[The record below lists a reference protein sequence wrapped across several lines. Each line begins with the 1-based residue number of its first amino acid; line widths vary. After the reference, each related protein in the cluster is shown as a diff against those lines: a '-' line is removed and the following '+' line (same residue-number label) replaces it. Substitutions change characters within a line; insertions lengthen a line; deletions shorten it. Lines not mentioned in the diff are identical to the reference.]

1 MRRRDVGNYIM
12 MTDIAKILG
21 VSQKKVDE
29 IEDRCYDVMAQV
41 CEDGK
46 RDTVARSLK
55 KLCNGDLEAFYTGF
69 VMGRLTQLEAD
80 VHESIEEHYGAHT
93 SRLAQARDDIANH
106 PEFG

>member
-1 MRRRDVGNYIM
+1 MGNYIM
-12 MTDIAKILG
+12 MTDIAKVLG
-21 VSQKKVDE
+21 VDQQVVDR
-29 IEDRCYDVMAQV
+29 IEEKCYDVIAHI

-46 RDTVARSLK
+46 RDSVTRSLQE
-55 KLCNGDLEAFYTGF
+55 LCDGDKEAFYAGF

-93 SRLAQARDDIANH
+93 SKLAQARDSIANH